1 MNKPIREN
9 RKIRRQKAFPAN
21 QGNLFPHAPEALR
34 FPGWHQERPARAQA
48 PSLLARCYVLILQIV
63 ERLAGRFQ
71 KRQHRRKL
79 QLLEIQQLGEKR
91 FIAIVRVGRQKY
103 LIGGAAAS
111 VSLLAEI
118 RAQRAPIATPRPLD
132 QERA

>member
-9 RKIRRQKAFPAN
+9 RKIRRQKAFPTT
-21 QGNLFPHAPEALR
+21 QGNLFPHVPEALR
-34 FPGWHQERPARAQA
+34 FPGWQQARPARGHA
-48 PSLLARCYVLILQIV
+48 PSPLARIYGLILRVV
-63 ERLAGRFQ
+63 ERLAGQFQ

-91 FIAIVRVGRQKY
+91 FIAIVQVGRQKY

-118 RAQRAPIATPRPLD
+118 HAQRATIATPRPMD